1 MGVAEISIKKWSKKR
16 KIMSVVSLVLVC
28 AIAAVSLYGLLK
40 PDKGPEVTVS
50 TVSLNN
56 VIQTL
61 DTTGTV
67 ESANQA
73 SFSILEGV
81 DVLSVNVRVGD
92 RVKAGDVLAT
102 FDTASVSS
110 VLKEKQDAYN
120 EAHTAYVN
128 YIRSSQKS
136 EGQLV
141 SINSQISELE
151 QKVSKLESKSDSSS
165 EAVSVSKDEK
175 SVLSNLLSSILGE
188 SFSDSM
194 IGKIIDNLINAGNS
208 VSQLTKVL
216 TSLQNSGSVF
226 DITQLMGGLTGYGSE
241 LSSAELQLIELKAKQ
256 ALLSVESS
264 SVLESTYKTI
274 NDSAFKS
281 LQAVKSTVQLLNKGW
296 VAQNDGIVREVNIT
310 AGKPYFKSK
319 STSSELDITSLL
331 SAVTSGADVTEMIT
345 QLFSGTQQS
354 GMVIE
359 YYPFC
364 AEFIL
369 GKYDVGKVS
378 LDQSVKIKTTAG
390 TELKGV
396 ITYISAV
403 AESSNSINIS
413 SLLGT
418 SGSSNGVPAKVSI
431 LNPDKNVI
439 IGFDVDISI
448 EVDRAENVP
457 VIPIEALQTDSDGF
471 YVFVYNKDTRKVTKK
486 DVKIGLYDGDV
497 YQIVSGLK
505 VGDTIV
511 NNPPTSL
518 LDGDRVT
525 VTAKQK
531 TK

>member
-1 MGVAEISIKKWSKKR
+1 MGVAEISIKKWSKKK
-16 KIMSVVSLVLVC
+16 KIVSVVSLVLVC
-28 AIAAVSLYGLLK
+28 AIATVSLYALLK
-40 PDKGPEVTVS
+40 PDEGPEVTVS

-110 VLKEKQDAYN
+110 VLKEKQEAYN
-120 EAHTAYVN
+120 EAHAAYVN
-128 YIRSSQKS
+128 YIRSSKES

-141 SINSQISELE
+141 SINTQISELE
-151 QKVSKLESKSDSSS
+151 QKVAELESKSDSSS
-165 EAVSVSKDEK
+165 EAVSVSKKEK
-175 SVLSNLLSSILGE
+175 SALSNLLSSILGE
-188 SFSDSM
+188 TYSDSM
-194 IGKIIDNLINAGNS
+194 IGKIIDNLLNAGNS

-216 TSLQNSGSVF
+216 TSLQDSGSMF
-226 DITQLMGGLTGYGSE
+226 AITQLMSGLSGSDSE

-296 VAQNDGIVREVNIT
+296 IAQNDGIVREVNIT
-310 AGKPYFKSK
+310 AGEPYYKSK
-319 STSSELDITSLL
+319 NTSSELDITSLL
-331 SAVTSGADVTEMIT
+331 SAVTSGADVTE
-345 QLFSGTQQS
+345 LFSGTQQS

-390 TELKGV
+390 TELNGV

-457 VIPIEALQTDSDGF
+457 VIPIEALQTYSDGL
-471 YVFVYNKDTRKVTKK
+471 YVFIYN
-486 DVKIGLYDGDV
+486 
-497 YQIVSGLK
+497 
-505 VGDTIV
+505 
-511 NNPPTSL
+511 
-518 LDGDRVT
+518 
-525 VTAKQK
+525 
-531 TK
+531 